1 MKSGS
6 GGSLM
11 KMAGGNHP
19 SGTIQLKNGDIGEIK
34 VHENVISSLA
44 RIAALEI
51 DGVSRLAGNP
61 LVDNLAEIVGSR
73 RMQDRAI
80 SVQMGS
86 NGRVA
91 VEIKLHL
98 KFGYRLPKV
107 ASDVQ
112 KAVIASVENTTGMTV
127 TRVDVLVQAVDPP
140 SAEGADG
147 EKAK

>member
-6 GGSLM
+6 GGSPM
-11 KMAGGNHP
+11 KTAGASAP

-51 DGVSRLAGNP
+51 EGVSRLAGNP

-80 SVQMGS
+80 SVQMGG

-91 VEIKLHL
+91 VEIKLNL

-140 SAEGADG
+140 EAAGGG
-147 EKAK
+147 EPAK